1 VVSAFALINNWF
13 PLEGA
18 VASFFVAV
26 RRSSMRHVSPLE
38 QFVAD
43 CCRVTIVL
51 IWRSAPLSLPS
62 FPLNYRQNVV
72 AITNPP
78 RLTDVNRWLIVALS
92 FFGVIRGG
100 DQIRWRSG
108 GSGHSV
114 FTQKYEKT

>member
-1 VVSAFALINNWF
+1 MLHGVCICLDELVSFGGRSCI
-13 PLEGA
+13 
-18 VASFFVAV
+18 FF
-26 RRSSMRHVSPLE
+26 RRRGRSSVRHVSMLE
-38 QFVAD
+38 QFVAEFAD
-43 CCRVTIVL
+43 VTIVL
-51 IWRSAPLSLPS
+51 IWCSALS
-62 FPLNYRQNVV
+62 PLNYHQNVV